1 MFRHRRRITARVL
14 PGLLV
19 AGLGV
24 LLVLNNLDVYELG
37 GLERYW
43 PLLLVAFGIHRVLD
57 PSGRGRGLGAVV
69 LVAGIWLQLSKLDL
83 LSFHLA
89 DLKLYWP
96 LILVAIG
103 LYQLTGTRRHG
114 WGASLG
120 LGAVFAGILFQLGQ
134 FRDCPPRRVAS
145 VAAIADCLGDWD
157 GLQGD
162 PWEGLAALALAR
174 TSSRAGMGG
183 EAGLPP
189 APRQRLQAG

>member
-1 MFRHRRRITARVL
+1 MFQIRRRITARVL
-14 PGLLV
+14 PGLLI

-24 LLVLNNLDVYELG
+24 LLVLNNLDVYPLW

-57 PSGRGRGLGAVV
+57 PARRGRGLGVAV

-103 LYQLTGTRRHG
+103 FHRLTPPARLGCVVRPRGAFCGNWAATR
-114 WGASLG
+114 
-120 LGAVFAGILFQLGQ
+120 Q
-134 FRDCPPRRVAS
+134 FRDCPLRRVAH
-145 VAAIADCLGDWD
+145 VAVVADRLGDRD
-157 GLQGD
+157 GLQRD
-162 PWEGLAALALAR
+162 AREGLAALAR
-174 TSSRAGMGG
+174 IY
-183 EAGLPP
+183 P
-189 APRQRLQAG
+189 ADGRSTR

>member
-1 MFRHRRRITARVL
+1 MFRHRRRVTARVL
-14 PGLLV
+14 PGLV
-19 AGLGV
+19 IVGLGV
-24 LLVLNNLDVYELG
+24 LLVLNNLDVYPLG

-43 PLLLVAFGIHRVLD
+43 PLLLVAFGIHRVFD
-57 PSGRGRGLGAVV
+57 PARRGRGLGAVV

-120 LGAVFAGILFQLGQ
+120 LGAVLAGILFQLANFGIV
-134 FRDCPPRRVAS
+134 RPDVWRLWPLLLIVLGIGMVYKVMRGRVW
-145 VAAIADCLGDWD
+145 L
-157 GLQGD
+157 
-162 PWEGLAALALAR
+162 R
-174 TSSRAGMGG
+174 
-183 EAGLPP
+183 
-189 APRQRLQAG
+189 

>member
-1 MFRHRRRITARVL
+1 MFRQRRRLAAGVL
-14 PGLLV
+14 PGLLI

-24 LLVLNNLDVYELG
+24 LLVLNNLDVYQLG

-57 PSGRGRGLGAVV
+57 PSRRGRGLGVIV

-103 LYQLTGTRRHG
+103 LYQLTGPRRHG
-114 WGASLG
+114 WGASFG
-120 LGAVFAGILFQLGQ
+120 LVALFAGISWQLANFGIV
-134 FRDCPPRRVAS
+134 RPDVWRLWPLLLIVLGIGMVYKAMRGRVW
-145 VAAIADCLGDWD
+145 L
-157 GLQGD
+157 
-162 PWEGLAALALAR
+162 R
-174 TSSRAGMGG
+174 
-183 EAGLPP
+183 
-189 APRQRLQAG
+189 

>member
-1 MFRHRRRITARVL
+1 MFRQRRRLAAGVL
-14 PGLLV
+14 PGLLI

-24 LLVLNNLDVYELG
+24 LLVLNNLDVYQLG

-57 PSGRGRGLGAVV
+57 PSRRGLGAVV

-114 WGASLG
+114 WGASFG
-120 LGAVFAGILFQLGQ
+120 LVALFAGIRFQLANFGCGN
-134 FRDCPPRRVAS
+134 F
-145 VAAIADCLGDWD
+145 
-157 GLQGD
+157 
-162 PWEGLAALALAR
+162 
-174 TSSRAGMGG
+174 SSRSSHF
-183 EAGLPP
+183 
-189 APRQRLQAG
+189 

>member
-24 LLVLNNLDVYELG
+24 LLVLNNLDVYPLG

-57 PSGRGRGLGAVV
+57 PARRGRGLGVAV

-103 LYQLTGTRRHG
+103 FHRLTGPRRRG
-114 WGASLG
+114 WGASFG
-120 LGAVFAGILFQLGQ
+120 LVALFAGIGQQLANFGIV
-134 FRDCPPRRVAS
+134 RSDVWRMWPLLLIVLGIGMVYRGMRGRVW
-145 VAAIADCLGDWD
+145 L
-157 GLQGD
+157 
-162 PWEGLAALALAR
+162 R
-174 TSSRAGMGG
+174 
-183 EAGLPP
+183 
-189 APRQRLQAG
+189 